1 MSLVDSCVL
10 IVCALSTLMGY
21 LSGLIKSFFS
31 IASYFIAGYVA
42 KLYYKSVAVYIVE
55 NTSIGESINNLVSNS
70 IATSAVPVMGNALTN
85 NVIFTTMTLS
95 IVNIISIILV
105 FIIVKIILSIA
116 STLLNGVASLP
127 ILNGLNRLGGGA
139 FGFVRGILIIFIVFA
154 VIVPFNLNKNGKIED
169 EINKSK
175 FGKILYINNPIIKIV
190 EGDFY
195 ESGN

>member
-1 MSLVDSCVL
+1 
-10 IVCALSTLMGY
+10 MGY

-31 IASYFIAGYVA
+31 IASYFIGAYVA
-42 KLYYKSVAVYIVE
+42 KTYYKSLALYIVE

-70 IATSAVPVMGNALTN
+70 IVNSAVPVMGNPLTN
-85 NVIFTTMTLS
+85 NVMFTTMTLS

-105 FIIVKIILSIA
+105 FIIVKIILSIGC
-116 STLLNGVASLP
+116 TLLNGICSLP

-139 FGFVRGILIIFIVFA
+139 FGFVRGILIIFIIFA
-154 VIVPFNLNKNGKIED
+154 LIVPFNLNKNGKIEN